1 MAHET
6 IFNRPALLEE
16 ACKRNELTDFGDTWF
31 FEPMEALLSSVRE
44 EARLSEQGAMVQRER
59 MLTGLGNRLRM
70 IEAIKK
76 HPEIMDEQVIVA
88 GAVLGLPRTGSTMLH
103 RLLATAPGMTAI
115 KWWETQNY
123 APFKGETRGQPVER
137 RKMAVMIQ
145 EAMLKAV
152 PELTAIHPF
161 SIDGP
166 DEEVII
172 MDQYFIGTMA
182 GASMYV
188 PSYSKWLTTADQR
201 PAYRDLR
208 TILKFLQWQDES
220 RRGKRWVLKTPSH
233 LTAPEALLEV
243 FSEALLIT
251 THRDPLQTIPSYCSM
266 VDSLYRLASPNITK
280 LEVGTFTEKYWALYL
295 NNFAALRRKLGPER
309 FLDVKYEE
317 QIANPLKQVEI
328 VLNRVGVDMNPQ
340 TEQIMKDWL
349 EENAR
354 EKRAAHKYDM
364 KDFGISFEQ
373 MDRDFADYKKQF
385 LG

>member
-1 MAHET
+1 MAHEE
-6 IFNRPALLEE
+6 IFNRDALLKE
-16 ACKRNELTDFGDTWF
+16 ASARNGLTDFGDTWF
-31 FEPMEALLSSVRE
+31 FEPMDVLLKSVRE

-70 IEAIKK
+70 IEDIKK
-76 HPEIMDEQVIVA
+76 HPEILKEEALVA
-88 GAVLGLPRTGSTMLH
+88 AAIMGLPRTGSTMLH
-103 RLLATAPGMTAI
+103 RLLATAPDMNAI

-123 APFKGETRGQPVER
+123 APFKGEERGKPVER
-137 RKMAVMIQ
+137 RKMAVFIQ

-152 PELTAIHPF
+152 PELTSIHPF
-161 SIDGP
+161 SIEEP

-172 MDQYFIGTMA
+172 MDQVFIGTMA

-188 PSYSKWLTTADQR
+188 PSYGTWLETADQR

-208 TILKFLQWQDES
+208 TVLKYLQWQDVS
-220 RRGKRWVLKTPSH
+220 RPGKRWVLKTPSH
-233 LTAPEALLEV
+233 LSAPEALLEC
-243 FSEALLIT
+243 FPEAVLIT

-266 VDSLYRLASPNITK
+266 VDSLYRLASPNISK
-280 LEVGTFTEKYWALYL
+280 QEVGAFTEKTWAGYL
-295 NNFAALRRKLGPER
+295 NNFAALRKKMGPER

-317 QIANPLKQVEI
+317 QIANPLKQVET
-328 VLNRVGVDMNPQ
+328 VLNRVGVAMNPK

-364 KDFGISFEQ
+364 KDFGITMEQ
-373 MDRDFADYKKQF
+373 MEKDFAAYKKQF